1 MIWVFYAPITIGHL
15 PVRVTTAFNR
25 LLGLSATWV
34 QAVTLKPEAITVT
47 VRLARR
53 RLNCP
58 TEDCGFST
66 RAIYDRRRDPTRW
79 RHLDLCG
86 RPLYIEAKLRRLA
99 CPHHGVHVEAVPF
112 ARPGARIT
120 RDYEN
125 LIVWCAAS
133 MDWTAASVL
142 CRVSWRTVARV
153 VERVV
158 ATKVDLARLE
168 DLVRIGVDEISWKRG
183 HKYLTLVIDHDT
195 GQVIWGAKDRTAVT
209 LEAFFDELGE
219 VATKKLEAISMD
231 FGAPY
236 AKAVRAKAPQA
247 AICLDPFHAVAMA
260 TKALDETRRDQWRT
274 MRAEDPDTAAKF
286 KGSRFVLLRNPEN
299 LTDTQAKQLR
309 RIRRAGGAIWR
320 AYQLKEA
327 LRSIYAAHDLSLDE
341 SIGLLD
347 QWIARAPTLPAPQV
361 RHPGQNPAAAH
372 HRSHQHLAL
381 RHHQRPQR
389 RHPLQ
394 DPRHLRPSPRL
405 PPSRHRPRRHQPHL
419 RTHPNPQ
426 PPPDRSMTPTPTS
439 GEPQFAGTRR
449 SLCPGAR

>member
-34 QAVTLKPEAITVT
+34 QTVTLKPEAITVT

-247 AICLDPFHAVAMA
+247 TICLDPFHAVAMA

-347 QWIARAPTLPAPQV
+347 QWIARAQ
-361 RHPGQNPAAAH
+361 
-372 HRSHQHLAL
+372 RS
-381 RHHQRPQR
+381 
-389 RHPLQ
+389 
-394 DPRHLRPSPRL
+394 RL
-405 PPSRHRPRRHQPHL
+405 PKFVTLARTLRLRITEVTNTWRYGITNARNEGTHSKIRAIFARAHGFHRADTALAAINLTCGPTPI
-419 RTHPNPQ
+419 PNPH
-426 PPPDRSMTPTPTS
+426 PT
-439 GEPQFAGTRR
+439 A
-449 SLCPGAR
+449 A

>member
-299 LTDTQAKQLR
+299 LTDTQAKQLPPDPPR
-309 RIRRAGGAIWR
+309 RRRHLAGLPTQRSPPQHLRRA
-320 AYQLKEA
+320 
-327 LRSIYAAHDLSLDE
+327 
-341 SIGLLD
+341 
-347 QWIARAPTLPAPQV
+347 
-361 RHPGQNPAAAH
+361 
-372 HRSHQHLAL
+372 
-381 RHHQRPQR
+381 
-389 RHPLQ
+389 
-394 DPRHLRPSPRL
+394 
-405 PPSRHRPRRHQPHL
+405 
-419 RTHPNPQ
+419 
-426 PPPDRSMTPTPTS
+426 
-439 GEPQFAGTRR
+439 
-449 SLCPGAR
+449 